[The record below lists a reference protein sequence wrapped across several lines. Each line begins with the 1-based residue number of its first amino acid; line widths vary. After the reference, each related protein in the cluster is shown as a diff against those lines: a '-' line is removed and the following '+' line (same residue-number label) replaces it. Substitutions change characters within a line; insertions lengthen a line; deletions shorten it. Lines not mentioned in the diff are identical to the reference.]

1 MNCDMNLVRNI
12 LLQIESQESGYAP
25 VGFVMDG
32 YSQEQ
37 IHYHSYI
44 MIQGGLI
51 EGIIYTNFSSQSPQ
65 AIPKNLTWAGHEFI
79 KTARSDTL
87 WKKAMDT
94 VITCFCIWLRTASS
108 IPAKLFNCSGAFSW
122 VS

>member
-1 MNCDMNLVRNI
+1 MNCDINLVRNI

-25 VGFVMDG
+25 VDFVIDG
-32 YSQEQ
+32 YNQEQ
-37 IHYHSYI
+37 IHYHAYI

-79 KTARSDTL
+79 KTARNDTL

-94 VITCFCIWLRTASS
+94 VQEKGGAITIAVLSQLLSS
-108 IPAKLFNCSGAFSW
+108 LMKKQFDLS
-122 VS
+122 